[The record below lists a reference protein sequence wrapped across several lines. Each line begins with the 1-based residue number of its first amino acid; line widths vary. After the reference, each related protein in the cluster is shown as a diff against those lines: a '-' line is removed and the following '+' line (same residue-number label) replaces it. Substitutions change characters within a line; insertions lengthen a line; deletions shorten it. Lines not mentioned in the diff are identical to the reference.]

1 VTTSAQPAGPR
12 PADDPVQGAWDLDR
26 DLIETV
32 RQGGGP
38 QIAVYPHPDLVCVIG
53 HGGDPWRETRP
64 ELLAADGV
72 PLRRRRGGGCAVVL
86 DPGNLIC
93 SIVLPWP
100 GVGAIT
106 RAFDLLGEV
115 VGAGLAACGLP
126 GVHQQGTS
134 DLALGDRKLGGSCI
148 WRTRNLLYYST
159 TLLVDPDWGRIDRY
173 LPHPPREP
181 DYRAGRDHHD
191 FLTSTYASGLRTP
204 PGRLAAALAAY
215 LARQLPALA
224 PPGA

>member
-1 VTTSAQPAGPR
+1 MTTQARPDSR
-12 PADDPVQGAWDLDR
+12 PADDPVQGTWDLDR
-26 DLIETV
+26 GLIEAV
-32 RQGGGP
+32 QRGGGP
-38 QIAVYPHPDLVCVIG
+38 QLAVYLHPDLACVIG

-64 ELLAADGV
+64 QFLAADGV

-100 GVGAIT
+100 GVGEIT
-106 RAFDLLGEV
+106 RAFGQLSALV
-115 VGAGLAACGLP
+115 AAGLAACGLP
-126 GVHQQGTS
+126 GVGQQGTS

-159 TLLVDPDWGRIDRY
+159 TLLVDPDWERIDRY

-181 DYRAGRDHHD
+181 AYRSGRTHRD
-191 FLTSTYASGLRTP
+191 FLTSTCAAGLTV
-204 PGRLAAALAAY
+204 PGGQLAAALTAQLSPRLSGLASPAA
-215 LARQLPALA
+215 
-224 PPGA
+224 